1 LGSQY
6 EGKEHADHL
15 IDAFSTHYALE
26 QDWEGALYCGISLKW
41 DYTQRNVDIS
51 MPTYINKLLAR
62 FEHKS
67 PAKPQHS
74 PHSAPPRQ
82 FGATA
87 QNPVDHDL
95 SPSLPPDRIKRIQ
108 QIVGT
113 VM

>member
-1 LGSQY
+1 MPKY
-6 EGKEHADHL
+6 
-15 IDAFSTHYALE
+15 
-26 QDWEGALYCGISLKW
+26 
-41 DYTQRNVDIS
+41 VDK
-51 MPTYINKLLAR
+51 PLAR

-95 SPSLPPDRIKRIQ
+95 SPLLPPDRIKRIQ

-113 VM
+113 VMYYALAVNITTLVTLSSIAAEQAQATEQTEKHVHNLLEYLTTH